1 MRIAVVARGA
11 CSALGEGE
19 AAFAAGRP
27 LERPVSRVKRDDEL
41 TAAGLTRPFVARAPI
56 TAPPGEDRAAVLLE
70 RALRGCTRE
79 LDEVDPSWRAR
90 RVGFAI
96 GTSSGGMRSFEAWTR
111 GAPADPRHVTSATY
125 IGPVATALARVPLT
139 HDGGLA
145 PVACVLAACASSTIA
160 IGLARA
166 WLLEDRCDIA
176 LCGGYDAV
184 SVFVAA
190 GFESLRATC
199 TDRGPLPFRV
209 GRDGLALGEGAAVIA
224 LTSRD
229 EEPASRAHAF
239 VTGFGVTCDATHL
252 TAPDPKGEGLARA
265 AKHALAEAGQASV
278 DLVSAHG
285 TATLQNDASEAHAIA
300 RSFQREVA
308 PPKMETTRS
317 IDPTPPV
324 FGFKGVIGHTLG
336 AAGALELL
344 AATDAMA
351 RQVIPGSVGEG
362 EVEEGVVLVDE
373 TRPAATPI
381 ACALKLSSAFGGVN
395 AALVLERDPK
405 GAAAQAWRPAFASH
419 AVLVHVS
426 DDETSPAILEQRTGY
441 GQDRIARADDLVRLS
456 LAAIAK
462 LVREGGVD
470 LGASRDRTGVI
481 VGLGLATIETNE
493 RFQARIASAG
503 AARAEPRRFP
513 YTTPNAAAGE
523 CAVAF
528 SLRGPAFA
536 VGGGPHGGI
545 EALAVAADLVRTRG
559 ADRILVIATD
569 EVGEASRRYLGEP
582 GPSGAIALLVSAD
595 AREGHFE
602 IAIESCAFASAAPA
616 GLVPAPRLGYEG
628 LLPLVRDHGNSE
640 ARGGELR
647 VPSTRNLPLGAFAKL
662 SIKST

>member
-1 MRIAVVARGA
+1 MRIAIVARGA

-19 AAFAAGRP
+19 AAFSTGRP
-27 LERPVSRVKRDDEL
+27 HERPTSLVRRDDEL
-41 TAAGLTRPFVARAPI
+41 AAAGLTRPFVARAHASI
-56 TAPPGEDRAAVLLE
+56 AMPPDEDRAAVLLE

-79 LDEVDPSWRAR
+79 LDEVDPSWRGR
-90 RVGFAI
+90 RVGLAI
-96 GTSSGGMRSFEAWTR
+96 GTSSGGMRSFESWAR
-111 GAPADPRHVTSATY
+111 GTGADARHVTAATY
-125 IGPVATALARVPLT
+125 IGPVAAVIERVPLT
-139 HDGGLA
+139 QDGTLA

-166 WLLEDRCDIA
+166 WLLEDRCDLA

-224 LTSRD
+224 LT
-229 EEPASRAHAF
+229 PASSTRAYAF
-239 VTGFGVTCDATHL
+239 VSGFGVTCDATHL
-252 TAPDPKGEGLARA
+252 TAPDPSGEGLARA

-285 TATLQNDASEAHAIA
+285 TATLQNDTSEAQAIA
-300 RSFQREVA
+300 RSFRRNVA
-308 PPKMETTRS
+308 PPKMEIPS
-317 IDPTPPV
+317 AIDLATPV

-344 AATDAMA
+344 AAIDAMD
-351 RQVIPGSVGEG
+351 RQVVPGSVGEG
-362 EVEEGVVLVDE
+362 KAEEGIMLADE
-373 TRPAATPI
+373 TRPATAPI
-381 ACALKLSSAFGGVN
+381 ARALKLSSAFGGVN

-405 GAAAQAWRPAFASH
+405 GDMEAWRPAFASH
-419 AVLVHVS
+419 AVLVHGS
-426 DDETSPAILEQRTGY
+426 DEETAPAILEERTGY

-462 LVREGGVD
+462 LAREGGVD
-470 LGASRDRTGVI
+470 LDVSRDRTGVI
-481 VGLGLATIETNE
+481 VGHSLATIETNG

-545 EALAVAADLVRTRG
+545 EALAVAADLVRTRS
-559 ADRILVIATD
+559 ADRVLVIAAD

-582 GPSGAIALLVSAD
+582 GSSGAIALLVSAD
-595 AREGHFE
+595 PREGRFE
-602 IAIESCAFASAAPA
+602 IAVESSAFAAPA
-616 GLVPAPRLGYEG
+616 GLAPTPGLGYEG
-628 LLPLVRDHGNSE
+628 LLPLVRDRGNFE

>member
-1 MRIAVVARGA
+1 MRIAIVARGA

-41 TAAGLTRPFVARAPI
+41 AAAGLTRPFVARAPI
-56 TAPPGEDRAAVLLE
+56 PTPPAAEDRAAVLLE
-70 RALRGCTRE
+70 RALRGCARE
-79 LDEVDPSWRAR
+79 LDEVDPSWRTR

-96 GTSSGGMRSFEAWTR
+96 GTSSGGMRSFESWTR
-111 GAPADPRHVTSATY
+111 GASADPRHVTSATY
-125 IGPVATALARVPLT
+125 IGPFATALTRVPLT
-139 HDGGLA
+139 QDGSLA

-209 GRDGLALGEGAAVIA
+209 GRDGLALGEGAAVMA
-224 LTSRD
+224 LANGD
-229 EEPASRAHAF
+229 RARAYAF

-252 TAPDPKGEGLARA
+252 TAPDPRGEGLARA
-265 AKHALAEAGQASV
+265 ARHALGEAGQASV

-285 TATLQNDASEAHAIA
+285 TATLQNDTSEAHAIA
-300 RSFQREVA
+300 RS
-308 PPKMETTRS
+308 
-317 IDPTPPV
+317 IDPTTPI

-351 RQVIPGSVGEG
+351 RQLVPGSVGEG
-362 EVEEGVVLVDE
+362 KAEEGVVLADE
-373 TRPAATPI
+373 THPAKAPI
-381 ACALKLSSAFGGVN
+381 ARALKLSSAFGGVN

-405 GAAAQAWRPAFASH
+405 RDAAQAFRPAFASH

-426 DDETSPAILEQRTGY
+426 EDETAPAILEQRTGY

-528 SLRGPAFA
+528 SLGGPAFA
-536 VGGGPHGGI
+536 VGAGPHGGI
-545 EALAVAADLVRTRG
+545 EALAVAADLVRTG
-559 ADRILVIATD
+559 SADRVLVIAAD

-595 AREGHFE
+595 AREGHYE
-602 IAIESCAFASAAPA
+602 IAIESSAFAAPA
-616 GLVPAPRLGYEG
+616 TLVPTPRLGYEG
-628 LLPLVRDHGNSE
+628 LLPLVRDPGNFE
-640 ARGGELR
+640 ARGVELR
-647 VPSTRNLPLGAFAKL
+647 VPSTQNLPLGAFAKL